1 MAAITHKV
9 QPLRCAQKKTYE
21 GSQASLKRICLCST
35 SNAPQ
40 STRVRARIA
49 HECDSFTRYGLL
61 ARRSS
66 GSRKP
71 KVPLRHLS
79 LPISLAVIKRNSAAD
94 SGCDEVFS
102 NRLQRRDRDG
112 ITPFFPGAR
121 NRQILTS
128 HNCFRQMQR
137 GGEFV
142 LVANEECATIRPGF
156 L

>member
-1 MAAITHKV
+1 MF
-9 QPLRCAQKKTYE
+9 
-21 GSQASLKRICLCST
+21 CST

-66 GSRKP
+66 GFRKP

-79 LPISLAVIKRNSAAD
+79 LPISLAVIKRSSSAD
-94 SGCDEVFS
+94 SGCDEVLS

-112 ITPFFPGAR
+112 FTPFFPGAR
-121 NRQILTS
+121 NKQILTS
-128 HNCFRQMQR
+128 HNSFRQIQR
-137 GGEFV
+137 RIQFV
-142 LVANEECATIRPGF
+142 LVANRKCSSLRPCFAMSNWTPLSHRGP
-156 L
+156 LKGPQRSARDER